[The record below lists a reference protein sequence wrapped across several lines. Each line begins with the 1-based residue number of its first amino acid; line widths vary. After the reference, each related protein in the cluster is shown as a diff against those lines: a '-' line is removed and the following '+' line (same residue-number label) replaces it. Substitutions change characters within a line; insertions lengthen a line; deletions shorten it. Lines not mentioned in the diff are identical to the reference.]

1 MEPDGLVPYRP
12 VRGRPRQ
19 ASGAWVCDRC
29 GRSTT
34 RTQAHWPEGRI
45 CFTCW
50 FTAIHT
56 HGTCP
61 VCGVERLLPGPP
73 LPDGTPVCGPCAGIV
88 DDFRCSRCGEESGH
102 HRGTICARCAVRD
115 DLHEIM
121 GGPPS
126 DPILSGLVDALCAA
140 KRPESTMI
148 WKRSPKVQE
157 LLKGLGTGA
166 IAATHEGLDALPSRA
181 AEHLR
186 TLMEYHGL
194 LPPRD
199 RWLPRFEQ
207 WIDDKLIDL
216 PTEVARPARHFATW
230 HHLRRIRAIAD
241 AGGDTQPSVRSA
253 KQEITETVKFL
264 SWLRSTYGR
273 TIETCTQHDVDQW
286 IATGPTTRYTIRTF
300 LVICKQDRLNTAV
313 QLGHR
318 APKTTP
324 SLTQDQRIAWISE
337 LLTGDSETLPYR
349 VAGVLIL
356 LYAQPLKSIV
366 RLQTSSIIDG
376 NPMAITFGKHPVD
389 VPEPF
394 AQLIRDVLAHRTNLR
409 TSGHGNP
416 WLFPGTHAGDH
427 LHPDTIMHRLRLIG
441 MSNLGARNSALDD
454 LVLECPPSV
463 VADALGYSH
472 QVAFLHAERSGETW
486 ARYAGRRLR

>member
-1 MEPDGLVPYRP
+1 M
-12 VRGRPRQ
+12 
-19 ASGAWVCDRC
+19 
-29 GRSTT
+29 
-34 RTQAHWPEGRI
+34 
-45 CFTCW
+45 
-50 FTAIHT
+50 
-56 HGTCP
+56 
-61 VCGVERLLPGPP
+61 
-73 LPDGTPVCGPCAGIV
+73 
-88 DDFRCSRCGEESGH
+88 
-102 HRGTICARCAVRD
+102 
-115 DLHEIM
+115 
-121 GGPPS
+121 
-126 DPILSGLVDALCAA
+126 
-140 KRPESTMI
+140 
-148 WKRSPKVQE
+148 
-157 LLKGLGTGA
+157 
-166 IAATHEGLDALPSRA
+166 
-181 AEHLR
+181 
-186 TLMEYHGL
+186 
-194 LPPRD
+194 
-199 RWLPRFEQ
+199 
-207 WIDDKLIDL
+207 
-216 PTEVARPARHFATW
+216 
-230 HHLRRIRAIAD
+230 
-241 AGGDTQPSVRSA
+241 
-253 KQEITETVKFL
+253 
-264 SWLRSTYGR
+264 
-273 TIETCTQHDVDQW
+273 
-286 IATGPTTRYTIRTF
+286 
-300 LVICKQDRLNTAV
+300 

-324 SLTQDQRIAWISE
+324 SLTQAQRIAWISE

-389 VPEPF
+389 VPKPF
-394 AQLIRDVLAHRTNLR
+394 AQLVRDVLAHRTNLR

>member
-1 MEPDGLVPYRP
+1 
-12 VRGRPRQ
+12 
-19 ASGAWVCDRC
+19 
-29 GRSTT
+29 
-34 RTQAHWPEGRI
+34 
-45 CFTCW
+45 
-50 FTAIHT
+50 
-56 HGTCP
+56 
-61 VCGVERLLPGPP
+61 
-73 LPDGTPVCGPCAGIV
+73 
-88 DDFRCSRCGEESGH
+88 
-102 HRGTICARCAVRD
+102 
-115 DLHEIM
+115 M

-300 LVICKQDRLNTAV
+300 L
-313 QLGHR
+313 
-318 APKTTP
+318 
-324 SLTQDQRIAWISE
+324 
-337 LLTGDSETLPYR
+337 
-349 VAGVLIL
+349 
-356 LYAQPLKSIV
+356 
-366 RLQTSSIIDG
+366 
-376 NPMAITFGKHPVD
+376 
-389 VPEPF
+389 
-394 AQLIRDVLAHRTNLR
+394 
-409 TSGHGNP
+409 
-416 WLFPGTHAGDH
+416 
-427 LHPDTIMHRLRLIG
+427 
-441 MSNLGARNSALDD
+441 
-454 LVLECPPSV
+454 
-463 VADALGYSH
+463 
-472 QVAFLHAERSGETW
+472 
-486 ARYAGRRLR
+486 